1 MNQIKKAF
9 AALFLFLLCTTVFA
23 QHMKFMG
30 IPIDGTIS
38 SFTTKLQAKGIKISP
53 DNKNVRNGLREF
65 EGTFYG
71 LDADILVCYNS
82 SSKMVYEVVAI
93 IESDDIEYLNNLYDE
108 ISEIIRKKYNCVY
121 KKDTFENRKSIR
133 YDIDLATSA
142 DFYEGSINLYFNE
155 NDGVYWLH
163 IAYRD
168 EVNTKKYGKIKQQTN
183 RPSSND
189 GYTQNSAND
198 YSSSYSDTYE
208 DVDYYLAQVTTDLNL
223 REGPGTD
230 YNVAARIP
238 RGEFVFLSTADAG
251 QAFRK
256 VLYVDKNIFGYVS
269 KNYLTNFRKVEEDN
283 SGNLQVESKNYKATS
298 DIKIENRTDRTTT
311 IAIGRLTYKFR
322 PYETRTISDLKPGKY
337 KVMASSPGV
346 RPYVGLDT
354 VAGGYLY
361 SWVFYI
367 NTVTK

>member
-1 MNQIKKAF
+1 MNQIKKVL
-9 AALFLFLLCTTVFA
+9 AALFLFMLCTTVFA

-38 SFTTKLQAKGIKISP
+38 SFTTKLQSKGIRISAY
-53 DNKNVRNGLREF
+53 NKTACKGLRLFTGVYYGHKAEF
-65 EGTFYG
+65 GVFY
-71 LDADILVCYNS
+71 DP
-82 SSKMVYEVVAI
+82 SSKIVYAAQAT
-93 IESDDIEYLNNLYDE
+93 IERNNYNYLKALYDE
-108 ISEIIRKKYNCVY
+108 IFESISKKYQGEYEEGEYNGFPSVTC
-121 KKDTFENRKSIR
+121 N
-133 YDIDLATSA
+133 IDLKTSA
-142 DFYEGSINLYFNE
+142 NFFEGTIDLSFSEDDDAY
-155 NDGVYWLH
+155 YLH
-163 IAYRD
+163 VHYRD
-168 EVNTKKYGKIKQQTN
+168 EANCRKYEPDDEDDESN
-183 RPSSND
+183 ENND

-198 YSSSYSDTYE
+198 YSSSFSDTYE

-283 SGNLQVESKNYKATS
+283 SGNLQVESRNYKATS

-367 NTVTK
+367 NTVSK